1 MEALVNSI
9 DTNTGGDTAAL
20 SREQLEAE
28 LTKLRS
34 ENDQLRMDADD
45 PFQLLRDLPE
55 DEPRPSPSKLN
66 RGKASASGERRASTA
81 RRAPLGPPPPRRG
94 TLDITKFFA
103 PDEAAR
109 YRKCADKGAAEAAV
123 RAARAAEKERAKP
136 PDVIKEW
143 AARHPASGEIAQLGG
158 EMVAAVSRGTT
169 SLPLDQL
176 VQMLSLIHI

>member
-1 MEALVNSI
+1 LKDQELCASDGARSYASMEALVNSL
-9 DTNTGGDTAAL
+9 DANDTAAL

-81 RRAPLGPPPPRRG
+81 RRAAARSTSRSSSPPMRRRATAGAPTRAPPKLPCERLAPRRRN
-94 TLDITKFFA
+94 
-103 PDEAAR
+103 AR
-109 YRKCADKGAAEAAV
+109 
-123 RAARAAEKERAKP
+123 
-136 PDVIKEW
+136 
-143 AARHPASGEIAQLGG
+143 
-158 EMVAAVSRGTT
+158 SRPT
-169 SLPLDQL
+169 
-176 VQMLSLIHI
+176 

>member
-1 MEALVNSI
+1 MSGARSDASMEALVNSL
-9 DTNTGGDTAAL
+9 DANANDTAAL

-28 LTKLRS
+28 VTKLRS

-55 DEPRPSPSKLN
+55 DEPRPSPSKFKPGAT

-81 RRAPLGPPPPRRG
+81 RRAPSDRHRRRRG

-109 YRKCADKGAAEAAV
+109 YRRCADKGAAEAAV

-143 AARHPASGEIAQLGG
+143 GG
-158 EMVAAVSRGTT
+158 APPQRAVRS
-169 SLPLDQL
+169 PN
-176 VQMLSLIHI
+176 

>member
-1 MEALVNSI
+1 MEALVNSL
-9 DTNTGGDTAAL
+9 DTNAGVDTAAL

-66 RGKASASGERRASTA
+66 RGKASASGERRTSTA

-109 YRKCADKGAAEAAV
+109 YRRCADKGAAEAAV

-143 AARHPASGEIAQLGG
+143 ACLLYTSPSPRDLST
-158 EMVAAVSRGTT
+158 SRMP
-169 SLPLDQL
+169 S
-176 VQMLSLIHI
+176 SA

>member
-1 MEALVNSI
+1 MEALVNSLE
-9 DTNTGGDTAAL
+9 TNGGDPAAL

-34 ENDQLRMDADD
+34 ENDQLRTAPMDTDD

-55 DEPRPSPSKLN
+55 DDPRPSPSKVN
-66 RGKASASGERRASTA
+66 RGKASASGERISTTG

-94 TLDITKFFA
+94 GLDITKFFA

-109 YRKCADKGAAEAAV
+109 YKRCADKGAAEAAV

-143 AARHPASGEIAQLGG
+143 AARHPGSGE
-158 EMVAAVSRGTT
+158 VA
-169 SLPLDQL
+169 
-176 VQMLSLIHI
+176 